1 MTNPYSDSLLKIS
14 VQPLRP
20 LCLCGFCLVNRCTT
34 ETQRAQRLRRDRSK
48 LDRKIHAVLLCSLL
62 LFVGA
67 CKKTSLTQPS
77 VAQAPPSQQDHAA
90 GGAAVSAEAKHFKG
104 SIGNTL
110 DLQMKLIKTGDQL
123 TGHYAYQKVGTR
135 IDLRGTVDN
144 TGNILLQEFDPAG
157 KQTGEFKGLWTTNA
171 DDGLIN
177 IAGNWSKPPTEKGS
191 DKKTAFSLHEEPIF
205 FTGDVEF
212 VDKQIKESNKK
223 LMYEIE
229 AFYPQIS
236 GGNNPNFDK
245 FNQLVR
251 SLVTKEVTD
260 FRKEMAPKEG
270 ADPRPEGSMGSDINV
285 AYTIALAQDDL
296 ASLQFDIGSYYQ
308 GAAHPNSFTEV
319 VNYDLKNGKQLH
331 LADLFKPGSKFLQ
344 ALSAYCISDL
354 KKQAKTR
361 GSDSMLEDDWVQ
373 RGAGPTLKNY
383 QSWTITKK
391 GLGINFDSYQ
401 VAPYAAGPQFVKIP
415 YSAIK
420 EHVNPDGPLGQFV
433 K

>member
-1 MTNPYSDSLLKIS
+1 MTNLHRDLIS
-14 VQPLRP
+14 KFSV
-20 LCLCGFCLVNRCTT
+20 
-34 ETQRAQRLRRDRSK
+34 RLHRDRFH
-48 LDRKIHAVLLCSLL
+48 HAVLLCSLL

-67 CKKTSLTQPS
+67 CKKTSLTQPG
-77 VAQAPPSQQDHAA
+77 VAQTPPSQQDNAA
-90 GGAAVSAEAKHFKG
+90 GGAAVSAELKHFKG

-229 AFYPQIS
+229 AYYPQIS

-245 FNQLVR
+245 FNQVVR

-270 ADPRPEGSMGSDINV
+270 ENPRPEGSMGSDINV

-331 LADLFKPGSKFLQ
+331 LTDLFKPGAKFLQ
-344 ALSAYCISDL
+344 VLSAYCISDL

-361 GSDSMLEDDWVQ
+361 GPDSMLEDDWVQ